1 MDSPFCEGIHLERS
15 QFAMY
20 TAISR
25 KVIGKNVHVTI
36 SKGLGLSYGTP
47 LVSRQP
53 SRSAEP
59 KIISRTDSFTIHYK

>member
-1 MDSPFCEGIHLERS
+1 MDSPFCVGIHIERS
-15 QFAMY
+15 QFAVY
-20 TAISR
+20 AAISK
-25 KVIGKNVHVTI
+25 KVIGKNVHATI

-53 SRSAEP
+53 SRSAES